1 MYNLSTSCLIFFFL
15 FSLFHHLPCA
25 SSKCDSLFQ
34 CGNITAGF
42 PFWGGNRHKHCG
54 FPSLELRC
62 IKNITS
68 LFISSQEFYVLHL
81 NHTSNTIT
89 LARTDLFGSIC
100 NSTFTTTTLPPE
112 IFELSPTYKSLTV
125 FYYSFITY
133 THYLP
138 GYICPMKGLII
149 VSENPDQ
156 YHNICGDTFT
166 LNVPTSFVGG
176 EKELNMTNLESVLSK
191 GFEVK
196 VKINDLS
203 CQECLSS
210 HGSCGFNETF
220 PLGATCSPLNPPPP
234 TSNSCE
240 SLFQCGN
247 ITAGFPFWG
256 GNRRKHCGHPLLEL
270 SCNQNNSTSLFIS
283 DQEYYVLH
291 VDQTSYNLTLAR
303 DLLDFFAP

>member
-1 MYNLSTSCLIFFFL
+1 MYYCPTSCLVLFFL
-15 FSLFHHLPCA
+15 FSLIHPLTCSTSIQELRLCETQFH
-25 SSKCDSLFQ
+25 

-42 PFWGGNRHKHCG
+42 PFWGGKRRKQCG
-54 FPSLELRC
+54 VPSLEIHC
-62 IKNITS
+62 SKNITS

-81 NHTSNTIT
+81 NQTSNTLT
-89 LARTDLFGSIC
+89 LSRTDLLGSIC
-100 NSTFTTTTLPPE
+100 DSTFTTTTLPPE

-125 FYYSFITY
+125 FYYCFTY

-220 PLGATCSPLNPPPP
+220 PLGAKCSPPNPPGPPPPP
-234 TSNSCE
+234 TRTS
-240 SLFQCGN
+240 
-247 ITAGFPFWG
+247 
-256 GNRRKHCGHPLLEL
+256 RRHEKGL
-270 SCNQNNSTSLFIS
+270 
-283 DQEYYVLH
+283 
-291 VDQTSYNLTLAR
+291 
-303 DLLDFFAP
+303 